1 MVTQKIIKILKN
13 SGIGVLPTD
22 TIYGLV
28 GRALDKKTVERI
40 YKVRKRNPKKPLIIL
55 ISSLSDLKLFGVK
68 PDKKTKIIL
77 KKLWPAPISV
87 ILDCP
92 LKRFFYLHRGTNGL
106 AFRLP
111 AKKSLRDLLEET
123 GPLVAPSA
131 NPEGLLPV
139 KNIRKAKQY
148 FGGKIDFYADGGNL
162 ESSPSTLLKI
172 KGNKITMLRKGKIGY
187 NLNIC

>member
-68 PDKKTKIIL
+68 PDKKTKRS
-77 KKLWPAPISV
+77 KV
-87 ILDCP
+87 TCQ
-92 LKRFFYLHRGTNGL
+92 
-106 AFRLP
+106 
-111 AKKSLRDLLEET
+111 
-123 GPLVAPSA
+123 V
-131 NPEGLLPV
+131 
-139 KNIRKAKQY
+139 
-148 FGGKIDFYADGGNL
+148 
-162 ESSPSTLLKI
+162 
-172 KGNKITMLRKGKIGY
+172 
-187 NLNIC
+187 